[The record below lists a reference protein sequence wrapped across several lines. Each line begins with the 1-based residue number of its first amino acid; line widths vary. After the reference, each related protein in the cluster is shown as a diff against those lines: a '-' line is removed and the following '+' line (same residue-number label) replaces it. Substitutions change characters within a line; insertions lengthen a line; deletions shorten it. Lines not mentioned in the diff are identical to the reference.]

1 MVEISRL
8 YAKKP
13 NVKRSNSS
21 LRIQRK
27 KSSQPLQSP
36 ADRILFLQRTIG
48 NQAVQRLIKSGTLQT
63 KLKIGQP
70 GDKYEQEGDRV
81 ADAVMRMP
89 EPGVQ
94 RQFEPEEEEEE
105 LIQTKVAVEQI
116 SPLVQRQIEEEE
128 EEEPIQTK
136 LISPEHPILQR
147 QEEIEEQNEPLMTKG
162 VSSGTQQVRNDLHS
176 RLSQSK
182 GGGKPLAD
190 ADRNF
195 MESRFGVDFSGV
207 RLHTG
212 SNAVQMSR
220 ELDAQAFTHGRDM
233 YFGAGRYNPGT
244 SSGKRLLV
252 HELTHVVQQGQN
264 DKSIPGHI
272 HNVQTPS
279 TLTIQK
285 EVSTPQLILR
295 SPIIRGVHPCERIR
309 HQLVQVRRELHRVET
324 QICNN
329 QRSLSEA
336 QSCEPLIEQW
346 EDCRTRGAQ
355 ECQPPSRCLTIGD
368 VETYRRRLGELIL
381 RRNSLQQRE
390 QRLLEQIHRECGYDV
405 PRRSPIT
412 C

>member
-1 MVEISRL
+1 MSGLAIQYTKLPET
-8 YAKKP
+8 
-13 NVKRSNSS
+13 KRNSP
-21 LRIQRK
+21 LLIQRT
-27 KSSQPLQSP
+27 KSSQPIKSP

-48 NQAVQRLIKSGTLQT
+48 NQAVQRLIKSGTLQA

-70 GDKYEQEGDRV
+70 GDKYEQEADRV

-89 EPGVQ
+89 EPRVQ

-162 VSSGTQQVRNDLHS
+162 VSSGTQQVRNDLHN

-207 RLHTG
+207 RLHTD

-264 DKSIPGHI
+264 DKSISGHI

-285 EVSTPQLILR
+285 EVSTPQLILL

-346 EDCRTRGAQ
+346 EDCRARGAQ

-390 QRLLEQIHRECGYDV
+390 QRLLEQIHRECDYDV